1 MEIYATEE
9 KQEYMPL
16 LLLAD
21 EQQSMVEKYLAAGTM
36 YVLADEGE
44 VRAECV
50 VMDAGNGILEIMNIA
65 VAPAWQGR
73 GYGKKLIEYVENRY
87 RASYDWLQVGT
98 GDSPL
103 TIPFYEHCGFVR
115 HHVRKNFFVENYDHP
130 IVECGHRLIDMI
142 VLRKKLRPY

>member
-50 VMDAGNGILEIMNIA
+50 VTAG
-65 VAPAWQGR
+65 
-73 GYGKKLIEYVENRY
+73 
-87 RASYDWLQVGT
+87 
-98 GDSPL
+98 
-103 TIPFYEHCGFVR
+103 
-115 HHVRKNFFVENYDHP
+115 
-130 IVECGHRLIDMI
+130 
-142 VLRKKLRPY
+142 

>member
-50 VMDAGNGILEIMNIA
+50 VTDAGNGILEIMNIA

-73 GYGKKLIEYVENRY
+73 GYGKNSLNTWKIGIERPM
-87 RASYDWLQVGT
+87 T
-98 GDSPL
+98 GFRWGL
-103 TIPFYEHCGFVR
+103 VTVR
-115 HHVRKNFFVENYDHP
+115 
-130 IVECGHRLIDMI
+130 
-142 VLRKKLRPY
+142 

>member
-50 VMDAGNGILEIMNIA
+50 VTDAGNGILEIMNIA

-73 GYGKKLIEYVENRY
+73 GYGKKLIEYVENRA
-87 RASYDWLQVGT
+87 RLGQT
-98 GDSPL
+98 KP
-103 TIPFYEHCGFVR
+103 
-115 HHVRKNFFVENYDHP
+115 KNLP
-130 IVECGHRLIDMI
+130 
-142 VLRKKLRPY
+142 VLKRQR